1 MKWSIAFILV
11 ASIALLPS
19 CATVKISQ
27 TERDALKVLQRYLAL
42 DRSGARVDD
51 SRYHSAAALTQW
63 QEEPN
68 WDIILVIS
76 GSAIS
81 RPQSN
86 GDTTSI
92 RVSFAVEGVIAAD
105 TFYPV
110 TALPGELTDR
120 VNPQEIVEFV
130 MSPSTNGWKIASP
143 QIAPHIGFPAAR
155 TLLTTMNA
163 QAALQT
169 LGDAAYVAKLKGA
182 RAGHCNCERLDF

>member
-1 MKWSIAFILV
+1 MKWSIAFISI

-27 TERDALKVLQRYLAL
+27 GERDAIKVLQRYLAL

-51 SRYHSAAALTQW
+51 KRYHSAAALTQW
-63 QEEPN
+63 QEEPD
-68 WDIILVIS
+68 WDLIVVIS

-86 GDTTSI
+86 GGTTSA
-92 RVSFAVEGVIAAD
+92 RVKFVVEGVIDVDA
-105 TFYPV
+105 FYPV
-110 TALPGELTDR
+110 TALPPELADR
-120 VNPQEIVEFV
+120 VDPVETVEFLV
-130 MSPSTNGWKIASP
+130 SPSKDGWKIVTP
-143 QIAPHIGFPAAR
+143 QLPPHIGFSAAR
-155 TLLTTMNA
+155 TLLEQMNA

-169 LGDAAYVAKLKGA
+169 LGDAEYAAKLKGA